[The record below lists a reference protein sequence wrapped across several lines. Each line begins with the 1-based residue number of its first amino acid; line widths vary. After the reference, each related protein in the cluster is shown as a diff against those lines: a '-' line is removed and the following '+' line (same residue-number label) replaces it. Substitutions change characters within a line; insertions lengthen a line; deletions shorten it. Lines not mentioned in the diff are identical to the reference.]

1 VSAFLELSFPLGALD
16 AHAAQAAAELCGA
29 AAVTFMDAGDEP
41 VLEPAP
47 GEVRLW
53 RSTQVSCLFGQ
64 PQDPQALRRA
74 LAAVLGIEPAAIT
87 ATPLADRPW
96 EREWL
101 KDWHA
106 LRFGRRLWICPT
118 HEQVADPDAVVVT
131 LDPGLAFG
139 TGTHP
144 STALC
149 LEWLDAHF
157 SGSPAPAE
165 HSARRRA
172 HGLDAHMPDL
182 RAPAEHFEKKPAQGL
197 DAHLSE
203 SLQPAEHSEPKPAH
217 GLDAHLSELPQ
228 RAARVIDY
236 GCGSGVLGLAA
247 GRLGASEVHAFDIDP
262 QALTATAAN
271 AAANGL
277 GSLQVHTS
285 WRTLPGGADVL
296 LANILAAPLCSLVPR
311 FAALVRPGGQLV
323 LAGLM
328 AHEEAEVT
336 GAYAACFDVR
346 RCGDRDD
353 WIALAGPRRLMA

>member
-1 VSAFLELSFPLGALD
+1 VSAFLELSFALGALD
-16 AHAAQAAAELCGA
+16 AQAAQAAAELCGA

-64 PQDPQALRRA
+64 PPDPQALRRA
-74 LAAVLGIEPAAIT
+74 LAAVLGIQPAAIT

-101 KDWHA
+101 KDFHA
-106 LRFGRRLWICPT
+106 LRFGRRLWICPS
-118 HEQVADPDAVVVT
+118 HERVANPDAVVVS

-149 LEWLDAHF
+149 LEWLDRHLQEL
-157 SGSPAPAE
+157 PA
-165 HSARRRA
+165 S
-172 HGLDAHMPDL
+172 
-182 RAPAEHFEKKPAQGL
+182 
-197 DAHLSE
+197 
-203 SLQPAEHSEPKPAH
+203 AEHSEKRPAH
-217 GLDAHLSELPQ
+217 GLDAHLKPGV
-228 RAARVIDY
+228 RVIDY

-247 GRLGASEVHAFDIDP
+247 ARLGACEVHAFDIDP

-277 GSLQVHTS
+277 GSLQVHAS
-285 WRTLPGGADVL
+285 WRTLPAGADVL

-336 GAYAACFDVR
+336 AAYATCFDVR

>member
-1 VSAFLELSFPLGALD
+1 VSAFLELSFALGALD
-16 AHAAQAAAELCGA
+16 AQAAQAAAELCGA

-53 RSTQVSCLFGQ
+53 RRTQVSCLFGQ

-74 LAAVLGIEPAAIT
+74 LAVVLGIEPAAIT

-101 KDWHA
+101 KDFHA
-106 LRFGRRLWICPT
+106 LRFGRRLWICPR
-118 HEQVADPDAVVVT
+118 HEQVTDPDAVVVT

-149 LEWLDAHF
+149 LEWLDAHMPDL
-157 SGSPAPAE
+157 PAAAE
-165 HSARRRA
+165 HSEKRRARRLDAHMPDLPAAAEHSEKRRA

-182 RAPAEHFEKKPAQGL
+182 PAA
-197 DAHLSE
+197 
-203 SLQPAEHSEPKPAH
+203 AEHSEKRRAH
-217 GLDAHLSELPQ
+217 GLDAHLHGS
-228 RAARVIDY
+228 RVIDY

-247 GRLGASEVHAFDIDP
+247 ARLGAGEVHAFDIDP

-271 AAANGL
+271 AAANGM
-277 GSLQVHTS
+277 GSLQVHAS
-285 WRTLPGGADVL
+285 WRTLPAGADVL
-296 LANILAAPLCSLVPR
+296 LANILAAPLRSLVRR

-336 GAYAACFDVR
+336 GAYATCFDVR
-346 RCGDRDD
+346 RCGARDD
-353 WIALAGPRRLMA
+353 WIVLAGPRRLMA

>member
-16 AHAAQAAAELCGA
+16 AHGAQAAAELCGA

-106 LRFGRRLWICPT
+106 RRFGRRLWICPT

-149 LEWLDAHF
+149 LEWLDA
-157 SGSPAPAE
+157 
-165 HSARRRA
+165 R
-172 HGLDAHMPDL
+172 L
-182 RAPAEHFEKKPAQGL
+182 
-197 DAHLSE
+197 
-203 SLQPAEHSEPKPAH
+203 
-217 GLDAHLSELPQ
+217 
-228 RAARVIDY
+228 AAAAVVIDY
-236 GCGSGVLGLAA
+236 GCGSGILGLAA
-247 GRLGASEVHAFDIDP
+247 AQLGAAAVHAFDIDP
-262 QALTATAAN
+262 QALIATGDN
-271 AAANGL
+271 ALANGVAGRL
-277 GSLQVHTS
+277 TIHPRGE
-285 WRTLPGGADVL
+285 TLPSAVDVL
-296 LANILAAPLCSLVPR
+296 LANILASPLCELAGR
-311 FAALVRPGGQLV
+311 FAALLRPGGQLV

-328 AHEEAEVT
+328 EHEAADVT
-336 GAYAACFDVR
+336 AAYTAWFDVTSF
-346 RCGDRDD
+346 GYRDG
-353 WIALAGPRRLMA
+353 WVCLAGRRH

>member
-74 LAAVLGIEPAAIT
+74 LAAVLCIEPAAIT

-149 LEWLDAHF
+149 LEWLDAHMQELLAAAEHFERKAAQGLDAHF
-157 SGSPAPAE
+157 SGPPAPAE

-172 HGLDAHMPDL
+172 HGLDAH
-182 RAPAEHFEKKPAQGL
+182 
-197 DAHLSE
+197 
-203 SLQPAEHSEPKPAH
+203 
-217 GLDAHLSELPQ
+217 LSELPQ
-228 RAARVIDY
+228 RGARVIDY

-247 GRLGASEVHAFDIDP
+247 GRLGASEVHAYDIDP

>member
-74 LAAVLGIEPAAIT
+74 LAAVLCIEPAAIT

-149 LEWLDAHF
+149 LEWLDAHMQELLAAAEHFERKAAQGLDAHF
-157 SGSPAPAE
+157 SGPPAPAE

-172 HGLDAHMPDL
+172 HGLDAH
-182 RAPAEHFEKKPAQGL
+182 
-197 DAHLSE
+197 
-203 SLQPAEHSEPKPAH
+203 
-217 GLDAHLSELPQ
+217 LSELPQ
-228 RAARVIDY
+228 RGARVIDY

-311 FAALVRPGGQLV
+311 FAALLRPGGQLV

>member
-64 PQDPQALRRA
+64 PPDPQALRRA

-118 HEQVADPDAVVVT
+118 HERVADPDAVVVT

-149 LEWLDAHF
+149 LEWLDRHLQEL
-157 SGSPAPAE
+157 PASAE
-165 HSARRRA
+165 HSE
-172 HGLDAHMPDL
+172 P
-182 RAPAEHFEKKPAQGL
+182 KPARGL

-203 SLQPAEHSEPKPAH
+203 SLQPAEHSEKRRSH

-247 GRLGASEVHAFDIDP
+247 GRLGASEVHAYDIDP